1 MPIASPVPARLAL
14 FAAAAST
21 ALMLLSASAAA
32 APALATYRGEATAT
46 TGAGRKIEL
55 RLKADGTMTLMTDMR
70 NNRAPVIEEGRW
82 NAVSV
87 EEIDLVIER
96 RDGVA
101 VSPDTLHFVKN
112 GNVLQATAQS
122 AARFGGQ
129 DLQLRQASAAAAA
142 AAAPVA
148 AGGNPG
154 GAWRWESLVTP
165 AEKIAVEQPERYTLD
180 LQASGKAQVRA
191 DCNRGQASYKV
202 QGRAITIKLAG
213 MTRATCASGS
223 MSARYLK
230 ALESATGQRIK
241 GNSLFLDL
249 PGEGGTMVF
258 VRAR

>member
-21 ALMLLSASAAA
+21 ALMLLSAGAAA

-122 AARFGGQ
+122 
-129 DLQLRQASAAAAA
+129 
-142 AAAPVA
+142 
-148 AGGNPG
+148 
-154 GAWRWESLVTP
+154 
-165 AEKIAVEQPERYTLD
+165 
-180 LQASGKAQVRA
+180 
-191 DCNRGQASYKV
+191 
-202 QGRAITIKLAG
+202 
-213 MTRATCASGS
+213 
-223 MSARYLK
+223 
-230 ALESATGQRIK
+230 
-241 GNSLFLDL
+241 
-249 PGEGGTMVF
+249 
-258 VRAR
+258 